1 MAVGAVILNIP
12 VEGLKRVM
20 IPLPL
25 MEVQNELAEK
35 YMIKMYEV
43 KVLRY
48 RLSKVTDE
56 LRNIYE
62 AG

>member
-1 MAVGAVILNIP
+1 
-12 VEGLKRVM
+12 M

-25 MEVQNELAEK
+25 MEVQNELDEK
-35 YMIKMYEV
+35 YMIKMDEV

-62 AG
+62 EG

>member
-1 MAVGAVILNIP
+1 MISNIP
-12 VEGLKRVM
+12 VEGLKRIM

-25 MEVQNELAEK
+25 MEVQNELDEK
-35 YMIKMYEV
+35 YMIKMDEV

-62 AG
+62 EG